1 MDVMDV
7 IVGAMAKKTKMQAW
21 CIGKRA
27 KGYIA
32 LRKISQ
38 YNTQTGNKATL
49 STGGEAGYEKCVVT
63 CIVSTLG
70 TLRRILVSYC
80 DQKDRIHI
88 LCRRTDTLI
97 VLTWQSRTPNC
108 QV

>member
-1 MDVMDV
+1 
-7 IVGAMAKKTKMQAW
+7 MQAW

-27 KGYIA
+27 KGYIGF
-32 LRKISQ
+32 RKISQ
-38 YNTQTGNKATL
+38 YNTQTGKKASL

-63 CIVSTLG
+63 CIASTLG

-88 LCRRTDTLI
+88 LCRRTVNLI
-97 VLTWQSRTPNC
+97 MLT
-108 QV
+108 